1 MPEKSCPVTYLR
13 HERGV
18 IPVSKSGTLF
28 DAPIGYRDDSET
40 LFKVL
45 GYLPMHDPVV
55 QGVSPTVSYEHCPTE
70 GKDSV
75 LPSM

>member
-18 IPVSKSGTLF
+18 IPVFKNGRLF

-40 LFKVL
+40 LYKVL
-45 GYLPMHDPVV
+45 GYLPLHDPVA
-55 QGVSPTVSYEHCPTE
+55 QGPPSTVSYVHCPTE
-70 GKDSV
+70 GTDSV